1 MDKERDILEFIS
13 FCIEMY
19 AAREALSGSSVHS
32 LFAQSGVI
40 DYLEQNYEPLHS
52 QGLNYILSCID
63 SFLSESEG
71 VDV

>member
-1 MDKERDILEFIS
+1 MDKERNILEFIS

-63 SFLSESEG
+63 SFLSERAK
-71 VDV
+71 